1 MNETIQQFIDT
12 FFPLPEMQQMVNS
25 VLPYFGIVGVLL
37 LLIGY
42 IMMIARAEEILMPTA
57 RMMLLFL
64 ALVMTPVM
72 FAVVQSIINGL
83 VMDIASTVPGA
94 GWIAV
99 DNPGET
105 TLTMNYTKPFATIA
119 SWLQGSFAPPTNTEW
134 WQIDKWGDYLMR
146 VATLTVV
153 AWMAAGAEFVM
164 EGLLVIQKVLLLGS
178 QLFAPL
184 FVGALALRGCQGA
197 AEWFFRNVVGLMA
210 WPLGWA
216 VAHLGTL
223 AAIQHMQGMN
233 WTDTIADLIFAAI
246 GLGLVFLWLILAT
259 ILAPVAIHKTL
270 ATGSNFAVDL
280 GSQYFGKLGRD
291 IARGAESAGR
301 VAGALAGSTLGPAG
315 TSAGALMGGEAGK
328 VLALPVSSISQA
340 VGNFSDSAPLPSSRS
355 SAAADAAIGGIK
367 KRSEVKLAQQTWN
380 EESC

>member
-1 MNETIQQFIDT
+1 
-12 FFPLPEMQQMVNS
+12 MVTAA
-25 VLPYFGIVGVLL
+25 LPYFVVVGVVL

-42 IMMIARAEEILMPTA
+42 VMMIARAEEILTPTGK
-57 RMMLLFL
+57 MMLLFL
-64 ALVMTPVM
+64 ALVMTPLM
-72 FAVVQSIINGL
+72 FTIAESIINGL
-83 VMDIASTVPGA
+83 VMAIANVVPGA
-94 GWIAV
+94 GWMV
-99 DNPGET
+99 VNNPGQT

-119 SWLQGSFAPPTNTEW
+119 GWIKGNFAAPTDVQW

-197 AEWFFRNVVGLMA
+197 AEWFFRNVIGLMA

-223 AAIQHMQGMN
+223 AAIQHIQGIT
-233 WTDTIADLIFAAI
+233 WTDTIADLVFSAI
-246 GLGLVFLWLILAT
+246 ELGLVFLWLVVAT
-259 ILAPVAIHKTL
+259 ILAPVAIHRTL
-270 ATGSNFAVDL
+270 ASGSNFAVDL
-280 GSQYFGKLGRD
+280 GSQFFAKIGND
-291 IARGAESAGR
+291 VARGTESAGR
-301 VAGALAGSTLGPAG
+301 IAGALAGSALGPAG
-315 TSAGALMGGEAGK
+315 ASAGALIGSEAGK
-328 VLALPVSSISQA
+328 ALAFPASSISQA

>member
-12 FFPLPEMQQMVNS
+12 FFPLPEMAQMVTAA
-25 VLPYFGIVGVLL
+25 LPYFVVVGVVL

-42 IMMIARAEEILMPTA
+42 VMMIARAEEILTPTGK
-57 RMMLLFL
+57 MMLLFL
-64 ALVMTPVM
+64 ALVMTPLM
-72 FAVVQSIINGL
+72 FTIAESIINGL
-83 VMDIASTVPGA
+83 VMAIANVVPGA
-94 GWIAV
+94 GWMV
-99 DNPGET
+99 VNNPGQT

-119 SWLQGSFAPPTNTEW
+119 GWIKGNFAAPTDVQW

-197 AEWFFRNVVGLMA
+197 AEWFFRNVIGLMA

-223 AAIQHMQGMN
+223 AAIQHIQGIT
-233 WTDTIADLIFAAI
+233 WTDTIADLVFSAI
-246 GLGLVFLWLILAT
+246 ELGLVFLWLVVAT
-259 ILAPVAIHKTL
+259 ILAPVAIHRTL
-270 ATGSNFAVDL
+270 ASGSNFAVDL
-280 GSQYFGKLGRD
+280 GSQFFAKIGND
-291 IARGAESAGR
+291 VARGTESAGR
-301 VAGALAGSTLGPAG
+301 IAGALAGSALGPAG
-315 TSAGALMGGEAGK
+315 ASAGALIGSEAGK
-328 VLALPVSSISQA
+328 ALAFPASSISQA